1 MKLGIIAGV
10 LGCSIAEHEANVEI
24 TRIAS
29 LEDADST
36 CITFLSKAKFLD
48 LARASKAVAIIVQKG
63 GDVEG
68 KINCPVDDPYLGYA
82 KVGQLFEN
90 TSLLFEVPVH
100 PTAVI
105 DPTATVHP
113 SVAIGPL
120 SVIGPRC
127 VVGEKTIIGSH
138 CVIERDSSIG
148 SSCRIDSGAII
159 KRDSV
164 IGNRVIIQSGTV
176 IGSEGFGNAVDQ
188 GVFVRI
194 PCFGTVVIEDDVE
207 IGANVTVDRGNFQPT
222 RIGKGTRIDNLVQIA
237 HNVEIGQHTA
247 MAAQV
252 GISGSTKIGNHVII
266 AGQVGFVGHIEIG
279 DGAFIGAQAGVS
291 KSVKPGQ
298 QVTGYPARELMKV
311 RRSDAALQELPQML
325 KEFKKLRTEVET
337 LKAALNAKPPEKP

>member
-1 MKLGIIAGV
+1 MKLGIIAAV
-10 LGCSIAEHEANVEI
+10 LECRIAEHEADVEI

-36 CITFLSKAKFLD
+36 SITFLSKTKFMD
-48 LARASKAVAIIVQKG
+48 LALVSKAAAIIVKKG
-63 GDVEG
+63 ERVEG
-68 KINCPVDDPYLGYA
+68 KINCPVDNPYLGYA
-82 KVGQLFEN
+82 KVGQLFED
-90 TSLLFEVPVH
+90 TSLLFEGPVH
-100 PTAVI
+100 PSAII

-127 VVGEKTIIGSH
+127 IIGEKTVIGSH
-138 CVIERDSSIG
+138 CVIERGSSIG
-148 SSCRIDSGAII
+148 ASCRIDSGAII
-159 KRDSV
+159 RRDSV

-176 IGSEGFGNAVDQ
+176 IGSEGFGNAVDR
-188 GVFVRI
+188 GVYVRI

-222 RIGKGTRIDNLVQIA
+222 RIGKGARIDNLVQIA

-252 GISGSTKIGNHVII
+252 GISGSTKIGNHVVI

-279 DGAFIGAQAGVS
+279 DGVFIGAKAGVS
-291 KSVKPGQ
+291 KSVAAGQ
-298 QVTGYPARELMKV
+298 QITGYPARELMKV
-311 RRSDAALQELPQML
+311 RRSDAALKELPQML
-325 KEFKKLRTEVET
+325 KEHKRLLTEVET
-337 LKAALNAKPPEKP
+337 LKATLKANPSEKP

>member
-1 MKLGIIAGV
+1 MKLGTIAEV
-10 LGCSIAEHEANVEI
+10 LGCRIAEHEANVEI

-36 CITFLSKAKFLD
+36 SITFLTKTKFLD
-48 LARASKAVAIIVQKG
+48 LARASKAAAIIIKKG
-63 GDVEG
+63 VTVEG
-68 KINCPVDDPYLGYA
+68 KINCAVDDPYLGYA
-82 KVGQLFEN
+82 KVGQLFED
-90 TSLLFEVPVH
+90 TSLLFEGPVH
-100 PTAVI
+100 PSAII
-105 DPTATVHP
+105 DPTATVDS

-127 VVGEKTIIGSH
+127 VVGEKTVIGSH
-138 CVIERDSSIG
+138 CVIERGASIG

-159 KRDSV
+159 RRDSV

-222 RIGKGTRIDNLVQIA
+222 RIGKGTRVDNLVQIA

-266 AGQVGFVGHIEIG
+266 AGQVGFVGHIDIG
-279 DGAFIGAQAGVS
+279 DGAFIGAKAGVS
-291 KSVKPGQ
+291 KSVEPGQ

-311 RRSDAALQELPQML
+311 RRSDVALQELPQML
-325 KEFKKLRTEVET
+325 KEIKKLRAEVDT
-337 LKAALNAKPPEKP
+337 LKATLNANPPEKP

>member
-1 MKLGIIAGV
+1 MKLGTIAGV
-10 LGCSIAEHEANVEI
+10 LGCSLAEHEANVEI

-36 CITFLSKAKFLD
+36 SITFLSKTKFLD
-48 LARASKAVAIIVQKG
+48 LARASKAKAIIVKNG
-63 GDVEG
+63 VTIED

-82 KVGQLFEN
+82 KVGQLFED
-90 TSLLFEVPVH
+90 TSLLFEGPVH
-100 PTAVI
+100 PSALI
-105 DPTATVHP
+105 DPTSTVHP

-127 VVGEKTIIGSH
+127 VVGEKTSIGSH
-138 CVIERDSSIG
+138 CVLERGSSIG

-159 KRDSV
+159 RRDSV

-237 HNVEIGQHTA
+237 HNVEIGRHTA

-325 KEFKKLRTEVET
+325 KELKKLRTEVET
-337 LKAALNAKPPEKP
+337 LKAALKANSPEKP